1 MYPSLLKIIAT
12 HFPQLCIVCEILR
25 ERKDELGEWAG
36 LGGGRSSYIKLCFYG
51 TVKNAF
57 QPVVKISKDIVNPE
71 YARKSKYCTF
81 RSQFL
86 ISTFHWFQ
94 SIHSCTCVFPFSI
107 GGTPRSSLTSTSPP
121 HSSRHPHTLTT
132 HTLHS
137 CTTVHSDTPP
147 SPLSPSEDI
156 GSLCKPLDQAQC
168 TRSKRVHTVRISIRI
183 LLRSDRNILKWL
195 FWTASVFF
203 QSIER

>member
-1 MYPSLLKIIAT
+1 MFYYLVLYQDCYHSNMTALCKWIKGKGFMNTHAHTHTHTPTVIHSKSNADLPGPYSSSVAAQIPLKHLLTYAQTHQGLYTSMYPSLLKIIAT

-86 ISTFHWFQ
+86 ISTFH
-94 SIHSCTCVFPFSI
+94 
-107 GGTPRSSLTSTSPP
+107 
-121 HSSRHPHTLTT
+121 
-132 HTLHS
+132 
-137 CTTVHSDTPP
+137 
-147 SPLSPSEDI
+147 
-156 GSLCKPLDQAQC
+156 
-168 TRSKRVHTVRISIRI
+168 
-183 LLRSDRNILKWL
+183 
-195 FWTASVFF
+195 
-203 QSIER
+203 